1 MLLNAQVHVF
11 VNLTLL
17 WITKERHLSEF
28 ENLERREEECYLLYL
43 LNGEWL
49 TTSVIDESSFEAV
62 KVKLPEITSL
72 FREFAEAQ
80 HAALTDEGQ
89 RQ

>member
-1 MLLNAQVHVF
+1 
-11 VNLTLL
+11 
-17 WITKERHLSEF
+17 
-28 ENLERREEECYLLYL
+28 
-43 LNGEWL
+43 L